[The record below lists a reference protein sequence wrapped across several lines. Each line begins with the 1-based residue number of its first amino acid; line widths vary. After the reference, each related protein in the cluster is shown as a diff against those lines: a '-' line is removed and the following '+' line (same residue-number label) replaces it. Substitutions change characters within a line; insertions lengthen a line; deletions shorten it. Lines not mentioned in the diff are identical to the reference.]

1 MNIQESKVE
10 VEEITEKDILEYLR
24 DNPEFF
30 LENTSLLTTLEVP
43 HPVSGAISLIEHQ
56 VRVLRAKND
65 KLNRKLRE
73 IIGNARVNDKLNERM
88 FHLAGALIRVSTLE
102 DTLMVI
108 EESMYDDF
116 EADAVAIKLY
126 DPGLKLP
133 PSHSQSILLQNEAI
147 LSSFGKVIKARKP
160 YCGSLKSLQL
170 EFLFGKKGQKILS
183 NALLPI
189 GHKFEYGFVA
199 IGSQDRK
206 RFHQSKDTSFLAHL
220 SELLGSALQGKI

>member
-1 MNIQESKVE
+1 MNIQENKIE
-10 VEEITEKDILEYLR
+10 VEEITDKNVINYLR
-24 DNPEFF
+24 TNPDFF
-30 LENTSLLTTLEVP
+30 LDNTSLLANLEVP
-43 HPVSGAISLIEHQ
+43 HPVNGAISLIEHQ
-56 VRVLRAKND
+56 VRVLRAKNA
-65 KLNRKLRE
+65 KLNQKLKE
-73 IIGNARVNDKLNERM
+73 MIGNARINDKLNERM
-88 FHLAGALIRVSTLE
+88 FHLAGALIRVTNLE

-126 DPGLKLP
+126 DPDMKLP
-133 PSHSQSILLQNEAI
+133 ISHNQSLLIQNEAI
-147 LSSFGKVIKARKP
+147 LSSFGKVIKSRKP
-160 YCGSLKSLQL
+160 YCGSLKNLQL
-170 EFLFGKKGQKILS
+170 EFLFGKKGKKILS
-183 NALLPI
+183 NALLPV

>member
-10 VEEITEKDILEYLR
+10 IEDITDKEVVDYLR
-24 DNPEFF
+24 SNPEFF
-30 LENTSLLTTLEVP
+30 LENSSLLAALEVP
-43 HPVSGAISLIEHQ
+43 HPVNGAISLIEHQ

-65 KLNRKLRE
+65 KLNRKLKE
-73 IIGNARVNDKLNERM
+73 MIGNARINDRLNERM
-88 FHLAGALIRVSTLE
+88 FHLAGALIRVSSLE
-102 DTLMVI
+102 DTLLVI

-126 DPGLKLP
+126 DPSEKLP
-133 PSHSQSILLQNEAI
+133 VSHSQSVLLQNEAI
-147 LSSFGKVIKARKP
+147 LSSFGKVIKSRKP

-170 EFLFGKKGQKILS
+170 EFLFGNKGQSIFS
-183 NALLPI
+183 SALLPV

-199 IGSQDRK
+199 LGSQDRK

-220 SELLGSALQGKI
+220 AELLGSALQGKL

>member
-1 MNIQESKVE
+1 MNIQESNLAL
-10 VEEITEKDILEYLR
+10 EEITDKDVSDYLR
-24 DNPEFF
+24 DNPDFF
-30 LENTSLLTTLEVP
+30 LENSSLLSTLEIP
-43 HPVSGAISLIEHQ
+43 HPVNGAISLIEHQ

-65 KLNRKLRE
+65 KLNRKLKE
-73 IIGNARVNDKLNERM
+73 MIGNARINDKLNERM

-126 DPGLKLP
+126 DPEMKLP
-133 PSHSQSILLQNEAI
+133 VSHSQSVLLQNEAI
-147 LSSFGKVIKARKP
+147 LSSFGKVIKSRKP

-170 EFLFGKKGQKILS
+170 EFLFGSKGQSIYS
-183 NALLPI
+183 NALLPV

-199 IGSQDRK
+199 IGSKDRK
-206 RFHQSKDTSFLAHL
+206 RFHQSKDVSFLAHL